1 MSTIYTNKKQL
12 INTLI
17 RESDVVLDLGFWG
30 QGVMMHH
37 DNWVHRLLL
46 NRAREVYGL
55 DVEFDPT
62 QVAKLPHPERY
73 KKGTAEDF
81 DFDVKFDVILVADL
95 IEHLS
100 NLGSFLD
107 SCARNL
113 KANGRIVI
121 TTPNCFNLF
130 NMASKLTKIEPIMNK
145 DETVYF
151 NHRALRQLLGKH
163 GWKVEEASYL
173 YSLGVAYR
181 ESYRKKFLN
190 VLYYVLSKFTPK
202 FVETI
207 VVIAKRS

>member
-1 MSTIYTNKKQL
+1 MSTIYQDKKQL
-12 INTLI
+12 IGKLI
-17 RESDVVLDLGFWG
+17 RDSDVVLDLGFWG
-30 QGVMMHH
+30 QGVMIHH

-46 NRAREVYGL
+46 NRAKEVYGL
-55 DVEFDPT
+55 DVEFEPAD
-62 QVAKLPHPERY
+62 VAKLPHPNRY

-81 DFDVKFDVILVADL
+81 DFDLKFDVILAADL

-100 NLGSFLD
+100 DLGSFLR

-113 KANGRIVI
+113 KTGGRLII

-130 NMASKLTKIEPIMNK
+130 NMASKLTKVEPIMNK

-163 GWKVEEASYL
+163 GWKVDEASYL
-173 YSLGVAYR
+173 YSLGVEYR
-181 ESYRKKFLN
+181 ESYRKRFLN
-190 VLYYVLSKFTPK
+190 ILYYILSKFTPK

-207 VVIAKRS
+207 VVVAKKV